1 MIKGFFSLRYV
12 FHTSEGVVCA
22 WHSKLKGDYVID
34 MHRGWWHRTWFC
46 LRRLNSV
53 LLSDPLKFLSCFPR
67 FGKGTTAPQANQLK
81 NNYK

>member
-34 MHRGWWHRTWFC
+34 MHRAGGIELGF
-46 LRRLNSV
+46 V
-53 LLSDPLKFLSCFPR
+53 
-67 FGKGTTAPQANQLK
+67 
-81 NNYK
+81 

>member
-34 MHRGWWHRTWFC
+34 MHMGWWHRTWFC
-46 LRRLNSV
+46 LTPAKLGFTKRPFEV
-53 LLSDPLKFLSCFPR
+53 LVVLSALW
-67 FGKGTTAPQANQLK
+67 KGNHGSTG
-81 NNYK
+81 